1 MTTFPESHADLL
13 RTDVASLATIGPD
26 GFPQVTALW
35 FLLDDDGV
43 VKISL
48 NAARQK
54 SKNLLA
60 RPEVTLF
67 ILDRANP
74 MRYLEIRARADAQ
87 PDPDYAFADKVGKK
101 YGGVDL
107 RKMDRPGE
115 SRIVVSLHPVKVN
128 AIDLSR
134 R

>member
-1 MTTFPESHADLL
+1 ML
-13 RTDVASLATIGPD
+13 RGRSRRTCSPARRSRCSSWTGRIRCAT
-26 GFPQVTALW
+26 W
-35 FLLDDDGV
+35 R
-43 VKISL
+43 S
-48 NAARQK
+48 
-54 SKNLLA
+54 
-60 RPEVTLF
+60 E
-67 ILDRANP
+67 RAP
-74 MRYLEIRARADAQ
+74 TPK

-115 SRIVVSLHPVKVN
+115 RRVVVSLHPVKVN